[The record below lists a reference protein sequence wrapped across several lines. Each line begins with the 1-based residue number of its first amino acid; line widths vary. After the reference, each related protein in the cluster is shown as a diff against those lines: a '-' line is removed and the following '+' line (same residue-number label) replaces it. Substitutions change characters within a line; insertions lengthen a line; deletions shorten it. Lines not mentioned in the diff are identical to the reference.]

1 MNYENVEV
9 NSERWLSLEPLLNEE
24 WKDVVDF
31 EDKYAISN
39 YGRCLTYVD
48 NHRFKCTLK
57 QIRKDKY
64 YNLTDMYGHRKDYMI
79 AKLVLHAFTDYQDE
93 KIQYK
98 DGNELNF
105 KLENL
110 IWKK

>member
-1 MNYENVEV
+1 
-9 NSERWLSLEPLLNEE
+9 
-24 WKDVVDF
+24 
-31 EDKYAISN
+31 
-39 YGRCLTYVD
+39 
-48 NHRFKCTLK
+48 
-57 QIRKDKY
+57 
-64 YNLTDMYGHRKDYMI
+64 MI